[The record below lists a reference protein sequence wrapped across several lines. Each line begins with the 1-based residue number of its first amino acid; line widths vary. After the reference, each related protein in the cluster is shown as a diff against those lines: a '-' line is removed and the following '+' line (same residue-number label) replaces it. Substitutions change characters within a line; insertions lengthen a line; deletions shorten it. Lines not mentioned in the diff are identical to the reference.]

1 MPLENKRSTTVPR
14 VSGGSPM
21 DEFFGPNLG
30 YILEL
35 YDRYRKDPNTV
46 DEATRKLFEE
56 WSPAEPTASVG
67 TTESLLAST
76 GLLRELTGVA
86 NLAQAIRVYGYLSAN
101 LNPLE
106 DPPAPVNTPI
116 LTPEF
121 HHLKEEDLF
130 NLPAN
135 VVNLPEGQSRG
146 NAHEALDVLRSIY
159 CSTIGYD
166 YGHIRIPEE
175 RAWLFQVAE
184 TGRFRPPAQPVDG
197 NKLLERLTQVEA
209 FEVFLH
215 RLFPGKTRFS
225 IEGLDMLIPMLDEII
240 SNAAL
245 ETICVPIIG
254 MAHRGRLNVLAHV
267 LQKPYT
273 QILAEF
279 ADPKGRA
286 TTWDEL
292 GWTGDVKY
300 HIGAYLSPGKDQK
313 TDMLI
318 YMPANPSHLEMVNP
332 LIAGIARAANTKVD
346 VPGAPRYFHNA
357 SLPIM
362 IHGDASFTGQGIV
375 AETLNFSRIPGY
387 GISGALHIIANNQLG
402 FTAKESES
410 RSSMFASDMAE
421 GFEIPV
427 IHVNADD
434 PVACIEAARTAFAYR
449 QKFRK
454 DFMINL
460 IGYRR
465 YGHNE
470 GDEPRFTQPVMYQKI
485 DEHPRVR
492 QLWAQRLE
500 KEGTL
505 EQGNADELLQADLKI
520 LQDANDQLDPVSAL
534 EEPVPQPP
542 PRGAAQKVKTA
553 VTLKRLRELNQ
564 ALLEF
569 PKDFLLNP
577 KLVKAVERRSTL
589 LEKPENAKI
598 DWAAAEELAFA
609 TILEDGIPIR
619 LTGQDSIRGTF
630 SQRHAVFY
638 DVKTNHGHTPLQ
650 KLPQAMASFEVLNS
664 PLSEAGAIGFEVGY
678 NVIAPERLVIWE
690 AQYGDFINNAQ
701 SVIDEFLLSGRA
713 KWGLTPS
720 LVLLLPHG
728 NEGQGPD
735 HSSARIERF
744 LALAAEINV
753 RIAYPS
759 TAAQYFHLLRRQAL
773 LLKTD
778 PLPMIIFTPKG
789 LLRHPLTASSPHEF
803 TTGSWQRVIDDQNLP
818 GKKTDVKNLTLC
830 SGRIYVDLVSSD
842 LRKENPDDAIVR
854 VEQLY
859 PFPQKELEE
868 ILGAY
873 PNLERLIWV
882 QEEPLNMGAWNH
894 VRPYLRQMAGD
905 SLTLHYVGRPESS
918 SPAEGSTTLYRINQQ
933 SLIEQAFDFEKQPH
947 TSSVVKEK
955 G

>member
-1 MPLENKRSTTVPR
+1 MPLEN
-14 VSGGSPM
+14 
-21 DEFFGPNLG
+21 EFHGPNLG

-35 YDRYRKDPNTV
+35 YEQYRSDPNAV
-46 DEATRKLFEE
+46 DEATRRLFEQ
-56 WSPAEPTASVG
+56 WSPADVPASQVTG
-67 TTESLLAST
+67 QNLLA
-76 GLLRELTGVA
+76 LTGAA

-101 LNPLE
+101 LDPLDEAPAAASNPL
-106 DPPAPVNTPI
+106 

-121 HHLKEEDLF
+121 HHITEEDLV
-130 NLPAN
+130 NLHAD
-135 VVNLPEGQSRG
+135 VVNLPEAEGQERR
-146 NAHEALDVLRSIY
+146 NAKEAIEVLRSIY
-159 CSTIGYD
+159 CGTIGYD
-166 YGHIRIPEE
+166 YGHVHNPEE
-175 RAWLFQVAE
+175 RQWLFQAAE
-184 TGRFRPPAQPVDG
+184 SGRFRPPQQPVDG
-197 NKLLERLTQVEA
+197 RKLLERLTQVEA

-215 RLFPGKTRFS
+215 RLYPGKTRFS
-225 IEGLDMLIPMLDEII
+225 IEGLDMMIPMLDEII
-240 SNAAL
+240 ANAGQENVGVAL
-245 ETICVPIIG
+245 IG
-254 MAHRGRLNVLAHV
+254 MAHRGRLNVLSHI
-267 LQKPYT
+267 LQKPYC

-279 ADPKGRA
+279 ADPQGRA

-300 HIGAYLSPGKDQK
+300 HMGAYRSLRRDQK
-313 TDMLI
+313 MDMLVH
-318 YMPANPSHLEMVNP
+318 MPPNPSHLEMVDP
-332 LIAGIARAANTKVD
+332 VVAGMARAANTKVD
-346 VPGAPRYFHNA
+346 VPGAPRYSHNA
-357 SLPIM
+357 SLPIA

-375 AETLNFSRIPGY
+375 AETFNFSRVPGY
-387 GISGALHIIANNQLG
+387 EVGGTIHTIANNQLG
-402 FTAKESES
+402 FTANEHES
-410 RSSMFASDMAE
+410 RSSLHASDMAE
-421 GFEIPV
+421 GFEIPI

-449 QKFRK
+449 HKFHK

-470 GDEPRFTQPVMYQKI
+470 GDEPRFTQPAMYRRI
-485 DEHPRVR
+485 DEHPRAR
-492 QLWAQRLE
+492 QIWAEQLE
-500 KEGTL
+500 EEGV
-505 EQGNADELLQADLKI
+505 LQEGEAEAQLQEDLKA
-520 LQDANDQLDPVSAL
+520 LQEANDQLDVKAAL
-534 EEPVPQPP
+534 VEPVPKPP

-553 VTLKRLRELNQ
+553 VTLKRLRELNK

-569 PKDFLLNP
+569 PRDFLLNP

-589 LEKPENAKI
+589 LDKPENAKI
-598 DWAAAEELAFA
+598 DWATAEELAFA
-609 TILEDGIPIR
+609 SILEDSIPIR

-638 DVKTNHGHTPLQ
+638 DARTNQGHTPLQ
-650 KLPQAMASFEVLNS
+650 NLPQASASFEVLNS
-664 PLSEAGAIGFEVGY
+664 PLSEAAAIGFEVGY
-678 NVIAPERLVIWE
+678 NVIAPERFVIWE

-735 HSSARIERF
+735 HSSGRIERF
-744 LALAAEINV
+744 LGLAAEINV
-753 RIAYPS
+753 RIVYPS

-778 PLPMIIFTPKG
+778 PLPLIIFTPKG
-789 LLRHPLTASSPHEF
+789 LLRHPLTASSPHDF
-803 TTGSWQRVIDDQNLP
+803 TTGGWQRVIDDQSLP
-818 GKKTDVKNLTLC
+818 GKKEDVKNLTLC

-859 PFPQKELEE
+859 PFPKKELEE
-868 ILGAY
+868 ILAEY
-873 PNLERLIWV
+873 PNAERLIWV
-882 QEEPLNMGAWNH
+882 QEEPLNMGAWN
-894 VRPYLRQMAGD
+894 YLRPHLRLLVED
-905 SLTLHYVGRPESS
+905 RLTLHYVGRPESS

-933 SLIEQAFDFEKQPH
+933 SLIEQAFDFDKQAQ
-947 TSSVVKEK
+947 TTSVVKER

>member
-1 MPLENKRSTTVPR
+1 MPLENKRSTPQHLHRTQVQ
-14 VSGGSPM
+14 VSGSIH
-21 DEFFGPNLG
+21 EFTGPNRA

-35 YDRYRKDPNTV
+35 YDRYREDPNSV
-46 DEATRKLFEE
+46 DEAARQLFET
-56 WSPAEPTASVG
+56 WSPLEAAAPVRVQG
-67 TTESLLAST
+67 TGDLLS
-76 GLLRELTGVA
+76 LTGAA
-86 NLAQAIRVYGYLSAN
+86 NLAQAIRVYGYLVGD

-106 DPPAPVNTPI
+106 KPPLQTNIPL

-121 HHLKEEDLF
+121 HHVKGEELR
-130 NLPAN
+130 NLPADI
-135 VVNLPEGQSRG
+135 VNLTDGGSRA
-146 NAHEALDVLRSIY
+146 NAQEAIEVLRSIY
-159 CSTIGYD
+159 CGTIGYD

-184 TGRFRPPAQPVDG
+184 TGRYRPPTQPVDG
-197 NKLLERLTQVEA
+197 NKLLERLIQVEA
-209 FEVFLH
+209 FEVFLN
-215 RLFPGKTRFS
+215 RLYPGKTRFS
-225 IEGLDMLIPMLDEII
+225 IEGLDILIPMLDEVIA
-240 SNAAL
+240 NAAL

-267 LQKPYT
+267 LQKPYS

-300 HIGAYLSPGKDQK
+300 HIGAYRSPAKDQK
-313 TDMLI
+313 MDMLI

-332 LIAGIARAANTKVD
+332 VITGMARAANTKVD

-362 IHGDASFTGQGIV
+362 IHGDASFSGQGIV
-375 AETLNFSRIPGY
+375 AETFNFSRVPGY
-387 GISGALHIIANNQLG
+387 GISGTIHIIANNQLG
-402 FTAKESES
+402 FTATENES
-410 RSSMFASDMAE
+410 RSSLHASDLAE

-454 DFMINL
+454 DFVINL

-470 GDEPRFTQPVMYQKI
+470 GDEPRFTQPVMYKEI

-492 QLWAQRLE
+492 KLWAERLE
-500 KEGTL
+500 KDGSL
-505 EQGNADELLQADLKI
+505 AQGKADELLQANLKA

-542 PRGAAQKVKTA
+542 PRGAAQKVKTS
-553 VTLKRLRELNQ
+553 VTLKRLKELNH
-564 ALLEF
+564 ALLDF

-589 LEKPENAKI
+589 LDKPENAKI
-598 DWAAAEELAFA
+598 DWATAEELAFA

-619 LTGQDSIRGTF
+619 LTGQDTIRGTF

-638 DVKTNHGHTPLQ
+638 DAKTNKRHTPLQ
-650 KLPQAMASFEVLNS
+650 KFPQASASFEVLNS
-664 PLSEAGAIGFEVGY
+664 PLSEAVAIGFEVGY

-744 LALAAEINV
+744 LALAAETNV
-753 RIAYPS
+753 RIVYPS

-778 PLPMIIFTPKG
+778 PLPLIIFTPKG
-789 LLRHPLTASSPHEF
+789 LLRHPLTASSPNEF
-803 TTGSWQRVIDDQNLP
+803 TSGSWQRAIDDQSLP

-830 SGRIYVDLVSSD
+830 SGRIYIDLVSSD

-859 PFPQKELEE
+859 PFPKKELED
-868 ILGAY
+868 ILARY
-873 PNLERLIWV
+873 SHLERLIWV
-882 QEEPLNMGAWNH
+882 QEEPLNMGAWN
-894 VRPYLRQMAGD
+894 YLRPHLRQLAD
-905 SLTLHYVGRPESS
+905 NHLTLHYVGRPESS
-918 SPAEGSTTLYRINQQ
+918 SPAEGSSTLYRINQQ
-933 SLIEQAFDFEKQPH
+933 SLIEQAFDFDKQAQ
-947 TSSVVKEK
+947 TTSVVKER

>member
-1 MPLENKRSTTVPR
+1 MPLENKRS
-14 VSGGSPM
+14 SPA
-21 DEFFGPNLG
+21 DEFYGPNLA

-35 YDRYRKDPNTV
+35 YDQYRKDPTTV
-46 DEATRKLFEE
+46 DEATRKLFEN
-56 WSPAEPTASVG
+56 WSPSEPKTG
-67 TTESLLAST
+67 PTTTGNLL
-76 GLLRELTGVA
+76 LLTGAA
-86 NLAQAIRVYGYLSAN
+86 NLAQAVRVYGYLSAN
-101 LNPLE
+101 LNPLQSA
-106 DPPAPVNTPI
+106 PLPANVPI

-121 HHLKEEDLF
+121 HQLKEEDLLS
-130 NLPAN
+130 LPADI
-135 VVNLPEGQSRG
+135 VNLLEGQSKG

-159 CSTIGYD
+159 CGTIGYD

-197 NKLLERLTQVEA
+197 NKLLERLSQVEA
-209 FEVFLH
+209 FEVFLN
-215 RLFPGKTRFS
+215 RLYPGKTRFS
-225 IEGLDMLIPMLDEII
+225 IEGLDMLIPMLDEMIA
-240 SNAAL
+240 NAAL

-300 HIGAYLSPGKDQK
+300 HIGAYRSPAKDQK

-318 YMPANPSHLEMVNP
+318 YMPANPSHLEMVDP

-362 IHGDASFTGQGIV
+362 IHGDASFSGQGIV
-375 AETLNFSRIPGY
+375 AETFNFSRVPGY
-387 GISGALHIIANNQLG
+387 GVSGVLHIIANNQLG
-402 FTAKESES
+402 FTANESES

-492 QLWAQRLE
+492 QLWAEQLA

-505 EQGNADELLQADLKI
+505 EPVKANELLQADLKI

-542 PRGAAQKVKTA
+542 PRGAAQKVKTS

-589 LEKPENAKI
+589 LDKPENARI

-638 DVKTNHGHTPLQ
+638 DAKTNQGHTPLQ
-650 KLPQAMASFEVLNS
+650 KIPQAMASFEVLNS

-753 RIAYPS
+753 RIVYPS

-830 SGRIYVDLVSSD
+830 SGRIYVDLITSD

-868 ILGAY
+868 VLGAY
-873 PNLERLIWV
+873 PSLERLIWV

-905 SLTLHYVGRPESS
+905 NLTLHYVGRPESS

-933 SLIEQAFDFEKQPH
+933 SLIEQAFDFEKQPQ

>member
-1 MPLENKRSTTVPR
+1 MPLEN
-14 VSGGSPM
+14 
-21 DEFFGPNLG
+21 EFYGPNLG

-35 YDRYRKDPNTV
+35 YEQYRKDPNAV
-46 DEATRKLFEE
+46 DEETRKLFEA
-56 WSPAEPTASVG
+56 WSPAESATA
-67 TTESLLAST
+67 TTTRGNLLS
-76 GLLRELTGVA
+76 LTGAA
-86 NLAQAIRVYGYLSAN
+86 NLAQSIRVYGYLSAK

-106 DPPAPVNTPI
+106 STSEGNLL

-121 HHLKEEDLF
+121 HRLKEEDLF
-130 NLPAN
+130 SLPAD
-135 VVNLPEGQSRG
+135 VVKLPDGQPKG
-146 NAHEALDVLRSIY
+146 NAHEAIEVLRSIY
-159 CSTIGYD
+159 CGTIGYD

-175 RAWLFQVAE
+175 RDWLYLAAE
-184 TGRFRPPAQPVDG
+184 TGRFRPPAQSVDG

-209 FEVFLH
+209 FEVFLN
-215 RLFPGKTRFS
+215 RLYPGKTRFS
-225 IEGLDMLIPMLDEII
+225 IEGLDMLVPMLDEII
-240 SNAAL
+240 ANASL
-245 ETICVPIIG
+245 EKICVPIIG

-267 LQKPYT
+267 LQKPYS

-300 HIGAYLSPGKDQK
+300 HIGAYRSPAKDQK
-313 TDMLI
+313 MDMLI
-318 YMPANPSHLEMVNP
+318 YMPANPSHLEMIDPV
-332 LIAGIARAANTKVD
+332 IAGMARAANTKVD

-362 IHGDASFTGQGIV
+362 IHGDASFTGEGIV
-375 AETLNFSRIPGY
+375 AETFNFSRVPGY
-387 GISGALHIIANNQLG
+387 GISGTLHIIANNQLG
-402 FTAKESES
+402 FTANESES
-410 RSSMFASDMAE
+410 RSSMFASDLAE
-421 GFEIPV
+421 GFEIPI

-434 PVACIEAARTAFAYR
+434 PIACIEAARTSFAYR

-454 DFMINL
+454 DFMIDL

-470 GDEPRFTQPVMYQKI
+470 GDEPRFTQPVMYKKI

-492 QLWAQRLE
+492 QIWAEWLE
-500 KEGTL
+500 KEGAL
-505 EQGNADELLQADLKI
+505 QQDQANNLLQADLKA

-534 EEPVPQPP
+534 VEPVPQPP

-553 VTLKRLRELNQ
+553 VTIKRLKELNR

-577 KLVKAVERRSTL
+577 KLVKSVERRSTL
-589 LEKPENAKI
+589 LDKPENAKI
-598 DWAAAEELAFA
+598 DWATAEELAFA

-638 DVKTNHGHTPLQ
+638 DVKTNRGYTPLQ
-650 KLPQAMASFEVLNS
+650 KLPQAGASFEVLNS

-678 NVIAPERLVIWE
+678 NVIAPERLVVWE

-701 SVIDEFLLSGRA
+701 SVIDEFLLAGRA

-744 LALAAEINV
+744 LALAAETNV

-789 LLRHPLTASSPHEF
+789 LLRHPLTASLPHDF
-803 TTGSWQRVIDDQNLP
+803 TTGSWQHVINDQTLP
-818 GKKTDVKNLTLC
+818 GEKTDVKNLTLC
-830 SGRIYVDLVSSD
+830 SGRIYVDLVTSD

-859 PFPQKELEE
+859 PFPGKELEG
-868 ILGAY
+868 ILSEY

-882 QEEPLNMGAWNH
+882 QEEPLNMGAWN
-894 VRPYLRQMAGD
+894 YLRPHLRQLVENR
-905 SLTLHYVGRPESS
+905 LTLHYVGRPESS
-918 SPAEGSTTLYRINQQ
+918 SPAEGSSTLYRINQQ
-933 SLIEQAFDFEKQPH
+933 SLIEQAFDFDKQAQ
-947 TSSVVKEK
+947 TTSVVKER

>member
-1 MPLENKRSTTVPR
+1 MSLEN
-14 VSGGSPM
+14 
-21 DEFFGPNLG
+21 EFHGPNFA

-35 YDRYRKDPNTV
+35 YEQYRKDPNAV
-46 DEATRKLFEE
+46 DEATRKLFAG
-56 WSPAEPTASVG
+56 WSPAEATVPITS
-67 TTESLLAST
+67 SRDLLA
-76 GLLRELTGVA
+76 LTGAA
-86 NLAQAIRVYGYLSAN
+86 NLAQAIRVYGYLSAK

-106 DPPAPVNTPI
+106 DAPAPTNIPI
-116 LTPEF
+116 LTSEF
-121 HHLKEEDLF
+121 HQVREEDLIQ
-130 NLPAN
+130 LPADI
-135 VVNLPEGQSRG
+135 VNLTEGHSKR
-146 NAHEALDVLRSIY
+146 NAGEAIEVLRSIY
-159 CSTIGYD
+159 CGTIGYD

-175 RAWLFQVAE
+175 RDWLSHTAE
-184 TGRFRPPAQPVDG
+184 TGRFRPPAQQVDG
-197 NKLLERLTQVEA
+197 SKVLERLTQVEA

-215 RLFPGKTRFS
+215 RLYPGKTRFS
-225 IEGLDMLIPMLDEII
+225 IEGLDMLVPVLDEII
-240 SNAAL
+240 ANAVQ
-245 ETICVPIIG
+245 ETICAAIIG

-267 LQKPYT
+267 VQKPYS

-300 HIGAYLSPGKDQK
+300 HIGAYRTPAKDQQM
-313 TDMLI
+313 DMLI
-318 YMPANPSHLEMVNP
+318 HMPANPSHLEMIDPV
-332 LIAGIARAANTKVD
+332 IAGMARAANTKVD

-357 SLPIM
+357 SLTIM

-375 AETLNFSRIPGY
+375 AETLNFSRVPGY
-387 GISGALHIIANNQLG
+387 ETSGTLHIIANNQLG
-402 FTAKESES
+402 FTASESET

-449 QKFRK
+449 QKFHK

-485 DEHPRVR
+485 DGHPRVR
-492 QLWAQRLE
+492 QLWAERLE
-500 KEGTL
+500 KEGAL
-505 EQGNADELLQADLKI
+505 EPGQADGLLQADLKT
-520 LQDANDQLDPVSAL
+520 LQEANDQLDAERAL
-534 EEPVPQPP
+534 VEPVPQPP

-553 VTLKRLRELNQ
+553 VTLKRLRELNR
-564 ALLEF
+564 ALMEF

-589 LEKPENAKI
+589 LDKPENAKI

-638 DVKTNHGHTPLQ
+638 DARTNQGHTPLQ
-650 KLPQAMASFEVLNS
+650 QIPQAAASFEVLNS

-678 NVIAPERLVIWE
+678 NVIAPERLVLWE

-728 NEGQGPD
+728 NEGMGPD

-744 LALAAEINV
+744 LGLAAETNV

-778 PLPMIIFTPKG
+778 PLPLIIFTPKG
-789 LLRHPLTASSPHEF
+789 LLRHPLSASSPSEF
-803 TTGSWQRVIDDQNLP
+803 TSGGWQRVIDDTGLP

-830 SGRIYVDLVSSD
+830 SGRIYVDLVTSD
-842 LRKENPDDAIVR
+842 LRKENPDDAIAR

-868 ILGAY
+868 VLGAY

-882 QEEPLNMGAWNH
+882 QEEPSNMGAWN
-894 VRPYLRQMAGD
+894 YLRPHLRQLTEGRL
-905 SLTLHYVGRPESS
+905 SLNYVGRPESS
-918 SPAEGSTTLYRINQQ
+918 SPAEGSSTLYRINQQ
-933 SLIEQAFDFEKQPH
+933 SLIEQAFDFDKQSH